1 MTPEKWADKL
11 ITLNRAERPSQ
22 TFCDFVDLA
31 FHSLAKGAWMMTGAR
46 VNDPK
51 PEHHEN
57 AYMAIVGRYEKR
69 GQLDIIRA
77 MPELMAPLVQQLP
90 EGGIDFLGRAAGH
103 IETLNKFMGQFFTPY
118 DVCRM
123 MAAIQLGDPRR
134 LSGKKGFFTLHE
146 PAAGAGAMIL
156 AAADHVEAQGLSVT
170 TSMFVEA
177 RDLSDLCFK
186 MSFIQL
192 SLRGIAAQV
201 VRGNTLSGDP
211 EQYIMEW
218 VPTPGYALFHAR
230 YGSPFGARP
239 EDDQPA
245 SPDDSARFTL
255 QLDLFAEPCEV
266 A

>member
-1 MTPEKWADKL
+1 MTPEQWADKL
-11 ITLNRAERPSQ
+11 VKLNRAERPGQS
-22 TFCDFVDLA
+22 FSDFVDLA
-31 FHSLAKGAWMMTGAR
+31 FHSLAKRAWILNGLPE
-46 VNDPK
+46 DHEK
-51 PEHHEN
+51 PESHET
-57 AYMAIVGRYEKR
+57 AYMAIVRRYENR

-77 MPELMAPLVQQLP
+77 MPEFLAPLVIQLP

-123 MAAIQLGDPRR
+123 MAAIQMGDAVS
-134 LSGKKGFFTLHE
+134 LAKEHGFFTLHE
-146 PAAGAGAMIL
+146 PAAGAGAMII
-156 AAADHVEAQGLSVT
+156 AAADHLESEGLSVP

-186 MSFIQL
+186 MCFIQL

-211 EQYIMEW
+211 EQYVMEW
-218 VPTPGYALFHAR
+218 VPTPGYALFRGRHGDPFAR
-230 YGSPFGARP
+230 QQNAATPP
-239 EDDQPA
+239 TPQDDHQ
-245 SPDDSARFTL
+245 FTV
-255 QLDLFAEPCEV
+255 QLDLFSTVEEV